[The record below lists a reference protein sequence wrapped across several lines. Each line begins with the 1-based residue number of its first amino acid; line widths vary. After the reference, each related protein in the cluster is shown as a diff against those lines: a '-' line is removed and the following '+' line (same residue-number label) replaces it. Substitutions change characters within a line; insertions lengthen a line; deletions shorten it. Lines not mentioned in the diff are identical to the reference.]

1 LDHQIVAEKLESLR
15 RCVRRIEEK
24 RPSTPEALLGDYDLQ
39 DILVLNLSRAVQ
51 LCVDIA
57 AHLIS
62 DLEIP
67 LPNTMGNTFDSLAQ
81 AGLLETRLAARLK
94 KAVGFRNVAVH
105 NYEAIDWNIVYA
117 ISKDHLSDFSDFA
130 RAISARLQP

>member
-1 LDHQIVAEKLESLR
+1 MDHQIVAEKLESLR

-24 RPSTPEALLGDYDLQ
+24 RPSAPEALLGDYDLQ

-117 ISKDHLSDFSDFA
+117 ISKDHLSDFSDLA